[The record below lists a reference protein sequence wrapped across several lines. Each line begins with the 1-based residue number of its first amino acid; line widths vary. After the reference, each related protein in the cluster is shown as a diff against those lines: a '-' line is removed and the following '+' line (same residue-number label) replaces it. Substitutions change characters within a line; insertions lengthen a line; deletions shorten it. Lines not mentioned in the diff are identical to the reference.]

1 MTSPDAGALS
11 PAAIARSA
19 YETLEPYH
27 VLAYF
32 NPGLGDAQRDT
43 GLDAHAFYV
52 GARGGVLG
60 ECSPSVVAATFYN
73 FAPQMISTS
82 WAAAREAGL
91 ERVMARREE
100 MLDALYREI
109 LGDLINDTELAKLVA
124 WYGAQVAELPLS
136 GRPLAAAWAATP
148 IPDAPHLAL
157 WRHLSV
163 LREWRGDHHIAALVL
178 YDLNGIDAAALHEAE
193 LPDPTVTRRALGHK
207 FFLISRGWTE
217 DDWQASIDR
226 LVDRGLATRTE
237 TEHRLTDA
245 GFQLYQ
251 AVERRTDDAT
261 GAGWTA
267 PEAAEIISRTRPYV
281 KAVINAG
288 VLPGTRKKEAPSK

>member
-1 MTSPDAGALS
+1 MTSPDAGPQT
-11 PAAIARSA
+11 PADVARRA

-43 GLDAHAFYV
+43 GLDAHSFYV

-82 WAAAREAGL
+82 WAAAREVGL
-91 ERVMARREE
+91 PRVMERREQ
-100 MLDALYREI
+100 MLDRQYREI
-109 LGDLINDTELAKLVA
+109 LGGLIEDAELTDLIS
-124 WYGAQVAELPLS
+124 WYGATVSELPLT
-136 GRPLAAAWAATP
+136 GRPLAAAWAATSV
-148 IPDAPHLAL
+148 PDAPHLAL

-178 YDLNGIDAAALHEAE
+178 YDVNGIDAGVLHEAE

-226 LVDRGLATRTE
+226 LADRGLLTRTE
-237 TEHRLTDA
+237 TGHRLTDS
-245 GFQLYQ
+245 GFELYQ
-251 AVERRTDDAT
+251 AIERRTDDAT
-261 GAGWTA
+261 GAAWSA
-267 PEAAEIISRTRPYV
+267 PEAGEILSRTRPYV
-281 KAVINAG
+281 KAVIKAG
-288 VLPGTRKKEAPSK
+288 VLPGTRKKEAAAR